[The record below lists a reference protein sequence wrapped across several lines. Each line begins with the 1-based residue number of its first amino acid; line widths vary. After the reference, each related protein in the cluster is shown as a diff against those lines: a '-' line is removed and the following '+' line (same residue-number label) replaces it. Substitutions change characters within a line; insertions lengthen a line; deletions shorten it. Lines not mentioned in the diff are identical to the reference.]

1 MKGFIKIK
9 IFKSALLILF
19 FLFTQQLNAVV
30 SRNDVKLQEAS
41 EDIKFISQKIVK
53 DYFYLSLNSKK
64 KEIKKN
70 LNEELLLLDSKLR
83 LIAAS
88 TTNESTKKL
97 LTFLAYSRDQI
108 TETVAMPYSVENSAI
123 ILDYSE
129 ILLEGAEKI
138 ATRHSYTFSQEE
150 QMLINVKNMAY
161 LIERMSKY
169 YMVFQ
174 AGFKDHNNIK
184 QLQNAVSDFDALLAK
199 INAYDY
205 HNDMSKDLSGINNYW
220 RVAKG
225 YYLSLEKSNMPNI
238 LYISAEYLENN
249 ILKLALYHSKNL

>member
-1 MKGFIKIK
+1 MKGFIKFK
-9 IFKSALLILF
+9 ILKPASLILF
-19 FLFTQQLNAVV
+19 FLFTQQSNAVV

-41 EDIKFISQKIVK
+41 EDIKFISQQMVK
-53 DYFYLSLNSKK
+53 DYFYLSFNTQK

-70 LNEELLLLDSKLR
+70 LSDELLLLDSKLR

-88 TTNESTKKL
+88 TTNESTKKI

-108 TETVAMPYSVENSAI
+108 TETITMPYSADNSAI

-138 ATRHSYTFSQEE
+138 AKEHSYAFSKEE

-161 LIERMSKY
+161 LLERMSKY

-184 QLQNAVSDFDALLAK
+184 QLKDAVATFDTLLEKA
-199 INAYDY
+199 NGYDY
-205 HNDMSKDLSGINNYW
+205 NSDIVKYLNNINNYW
-220 RVAKG
+220 KVARS
-225 YYLSLEKSNMPNI
+225 YYLSLEKNNIPNI
-238 LYISAEYLENN
+238 LYISVEYLENN
-249 ILKLALYHSKNL
+249 ILKLELYHSKNL

>member
-1 MKGFIKIK
+1 MKGFLKTR

-19 FLFTQQLNAVV
+19 FFFTQQLNAAV

-41 EDIKFISQKIVK
+41 EDIKFISQQIVK
-53 DYFYLSLNSKK
+53 DYFYLSFNTQK
-64 KEIKKN
+64 KEIKKS

-108 TETVAMPYSVENSAI
+108 TETVTMPYSVENSAI

-138 ATRHSYTFSQEE
+138 GKKHSYTFSKEE

-161 LIERMSKY
+161 MLERMSKY

-184 QLQNAVSDFDALLAK
+184 QLKNAVTDFDRLLEK
-199 INAYDY
+199 VNGYDY
-205 HNDMSKDLSGINNYW
+205 DSDISKELNDITNYW
-220 RVAKG
+220 KVVRG
-225 YYLSLEKSNMPNI
+225 YYLSLEKNNIPNI
-238 LYISAEYLENN
+238 LYISVEYLENN
-249 ILKLALYHSKNL
+249 ILKLELYHSKNL

>member
-1 MKGFIKIK
+1 MKGLSKFKILK
-9 IFKSALLILF
+9 PSLLVLF
-19 FLFTQQLNAVV
+19 FLLTQQSNAVV

-41 EDIKFISQKIVK
+41 EDIKFISQQMVK
-53 DYFYLSLNSKK
+53 DYFYLSFNPEK

-70 LNEELLLLDSKLR
+70 LNEELLLIDSKLR

-88 TTNESTKKL
+88 TTNKNTKKL

-108 TETVAMPYSVENSAI
+108 TETINLPYSVENSMT

-138 ATRHSYTFSQEE
+138 AKVHSYAFSKEE
-150 QMLINVKNMAY
+150 KMLINVKNMAY
-161 LIERMSKY
+161 LLERMSKY

-184 QLQNAVSDFDALLAK
+184 QLQDAVTAFDTLLEK
-199 INAYDY
+199 VNDYDY
-205 HNDMSKDLSGINNYW
+205 NSDTSKDLNNINNYW
-220 RVAKG
+220 KVARS
-225 YYLSLEKSNMPNI
+225 YYLSLEKSNIPNI
-238 LYISAEYLENN
+238 LYISVEYLENN
-249 ILKLALYHSKNL
+249 IVELELYHSKNL